1 MKSALAVAGAVCAI
15 MIAGGAVFGFTQ
27 RPHPVTVPLDAHA
40 VSVAGPLQP
49 LHNSAANGHVV
60 FTFDDGPDSYTPA
73 LLAEMRKLNLRGVF
87 FEFGWK
93 VAAHPEVVR
102 EQLAAGDVIEN
113 HTWDHPSF
121 TGESPRSRP
130 LTAATIKAE
139 LESTQRAIVAAG
151 APKPTLY
158 RPPFGDITPADNEIA
173 ARLGLRI
180 VEPFSVEP
188 NGNIVDSRDWVGISA
203 TQIAHNVEYG
213 YWGRSDHRSMYLAGL
228 IQGAR
233 VIGFH
238 DSGPESCA
246 RPSKLCLDVI
256 NTIRAL
262 PLIVAWMNL
271 HQLGVTTNIPPGA
284 TGGAV
289 PNIPVSK
296 QLPENTVAAFL
307 LPEFGAVTRGVGGA
321 EAPGGPQVRAR
332 LAAGLRRL
340 HR

>member
-1 MKSALAVAGAVCAI
+1 MKAAMAVASAVCTI
-15 MIAGGAVFGFTQ
+15 MIAGGAVVGFAQ
-27 RPHPVTVPLDAHA
+27 RPHPAAVPLNPHA

-73 LLAEMRKLNLRGVF
+73 LLAELHKLRLRGVF

-93 VAAHPEVVR
+93 VAAHPQIVR

-121 TGESPRSRP
+121 TGASPGTRP
-130 LTAATIKAE
+130 LTAARIRTE
-139 LESTQRAIVAAG
+139 LESTQQAIVAAG

-180 VEPFSVEP
+180 VEPFSAKP
-188 NGNIVDSRDWVGISA
+188 NGNIVDSRDWMGISA
-203 TQIAHNVEYG
+203 TQIARDVEYG
-213 YWGRSDHRSMYLAGL
+213 YWGRSNHRSMYFAGL
-228 IQGAR
+228 SQGAR
-233 VIGFH
+233 LIGFH
-238 DSGPESCA
+238 DSGPQSCA
-246 RPSKLCLDVI
+246 RPSKLCRDVI

-271 HQLGVTTNIPPGA
+271 HHLGVTTDMPPDA

-289 PNIPVSK
+289 PNIPVS
-296 QLPENTVAAFL
+296 
-307 LPEFGAVTRGVGGA
+307 R
-321 EAPGGPQVRAR
+321 
-332 LAAGLRRL
+332 
-340 HR
+340 